1 MTKLRNLHIM
11 THIAALKQAVYNG
24 KAMKGT
30 FLALT
35 RQIIFL
41 LPLIVVLPMIFGIN
55 GIMYAAPIA
64 DGGAAVISII
74 VIRGIFR
81 KMGE

>member
-1 MTKLRNLHIM
+1 MTFANAIQPI
-11 THIAALKQAVYNG
+11 TSTFSTAIG

>member
-1 MTKLRNLHIM
+1 MTFANAIQPI
-11 THIAALKQAVYNG
+11 TSTFCTAIG